1 MEEPSVNYVYQLGL
15 ALPAPA
21 RADLLSVR
29 ELFTSFPWGILA
41 ELGADYEAARLRYYK
56 DNAAMAQRLGPCP
69 KKRRTF
75 KERVAGL
82 FREVFLGGGSPA
94 DDFAPEAGG
103 EAEEDASAAGSKGIP
118 FLPQLKAWLVA
129 PFCGYPANGRAVAR
143 MLRCRSDLFAMC
155 NFPDSVPP
163 DERQMRRF
171 NAILYRHGLWNEIKR
186 RLVLANIEAEVVEGG
201 ETLIIDTSFTADF
214 ATLGKAPLA
223 CTRCAQPCAE
233 PEKTCELTGIVA
245 KSNSDKRP
253 GLKVVAFV
261 TPHSELPLDAR
272 VLLGSLH
279 ESQTLR
285 PMLDPFVENFPR
297 LAAQTRRV
305 IADAVIANGPNR
317 AYLAEALPAAE
328 LIGQVNP
335 RSRKPIPK
343 PARGIESIDPYGV
356 PHCTAGH
363 KLFLLGRDRRREQYI
378 WACPVYHPESP
389 ETELA
394 CPSKSQC
401 SASRIGRIFRVDRGK
416 TPQVRWEAPEHSKR
430 HKALY
435 ALRTAIE
442 RYWSRHKITLLFGRA
457 WARGSL
463 ALQAHADRMVI
474 TAHVFARAA
483 WEAGK
488 ALLARSYTALTG

>member
-1 MEEPSVNYVYQLGL
+1 VKYVYQLGL
-15 ALPAPA
+15 ALAAPA
-21 RADLLSVR
+21 RADLLSIR
-29 ELFTSFPWGILA
+29 ELLACFPWRILA
-41 ELGADYEAARLRYYK
+41 GLAADYEAARQRYYK
-56 DNAAMAQRLGPCP
+56 DNAKMGKRLGPCP

-82 FREVFLGGGSPA
+82 LRDLFLGGGSPA
-94 DDFAPEAGG
+94 DDFDAEADV
-103 EAEEDASAAGSKGIP
+103 EAEEEASAAGAKGIP

-143 MLRCRSDLFAMC
+143 MLRVRPDVFAMC
-155 NFPDSVPP
+155 NFPDSLPP

-171 NAILYRHGLWNEIKR
+171 NAILYRHGLWDEIKR
-186 RLVLANIEAEVVEGG
+186 RLVLANIEAEVVEGS
-201 ETLIIDTSFTADF
+201 ETLIIDTSALADF
-214 ATLGKAPLA
+214 ATLDKTPLA
-223 CTRCAQPCAE
+223 CTRCAQPCSE

-279 ESQTLR
+279 ESQTLK
-285 PMLDPFVENFPR
+285 PMLDPFVENFPG
-297 LAAQTRRV
+297 LAAETRRV
-305 IADAVIANGPNR
+305 IADAVIANAPNR
-317 AYLAEALPAAE
+317 AYLAEVLPGAD
-328 LIGQVNP
+328 LVGQVNP

-343 PARGIESIDPYGV
+343 PARGIEAIDPYGV
-356 PHCTAGH
+356 PHCIAGH
-363 KLFLLGRDRRREQYI
+363 KLFLLGRDGRREQYI

-389 ETELA
+389 ETELV

-401 SASRIGRIFRVDRGK
+401 SKSRMGRIFRVDRGK

-442 RYWSRHKITLLFGRA
+442 RYGSRHKITLLFGRA

-474 TAHVFARAA
+474 TAQFFARAA